1 MQRPPPPPAPTP
13 PPRTRRPLLGLV
25 QTVLFPREVATVEVS
40 EPENLAALQRLNALD
55 GQIVAVP
62 LRGELT
68 LPHVQRFQPVGTLA
82 RVVSRTSLPTGSVR
96 IVLQGLRRVRLKRVE
111 DKEGCYW
118 SRLER
123 LDPQERPSA
132 QSAAVR
138 ERLIGLLD
146 SLALA
151 DESVSRELSGM
162 VALHGEDDERI
173 SDLVGGVLD
182 LSRDERAQLLAE
194 PEPARRMAQL
204 VRILDAALVR
214 ARAGAQIEGRVAER
228 LRRRYL
234 RAKLSELKR
243 ELGEPTAH
251 EIEVERFQERI
262 ERTALS
268 EPARAAALRS
278 LDQLRHAAAPSAS
291 AARTRGY
298 LEWMLELPWGPH
310 ASGAPLDFETVEATL
325 TQGHFGMSDVK
336 QRVAEFLAVRQLGGT
351 ARGTVLCFVGP
362 PGTGKS
368 TMGRAVANALGRPL
382 LSIPVGAMELER
394 ELVGLPHELPNGA
407 PGAILAGLH
416 RTGASDPVV
425 LLDEIDKLSLGG
437 EGQAAGA
444 LLSLLDP
451 ETNGEFL
458 DHYLGVPFDLSNC
471 LFLATASEASSIPD
485 ALFDRMEK
493 IEFPG
498 YSEAEKFELAK
509 RHIMPRA
516 REHAGLKPGQLQVS
530 HAALRSII
538 RGYTEEAG
546 VRQLQR
552 HLLSLARKAA
562 VHVVRGGSVLKVRRE
577 DLVPLLGPRTV
588 EEDLRVRR
596 PAVGVATGLAW
607 TSAGGSLLPIEA
619 LRIPGAGRLIL
630 TGSLGDVLRE
640 SVQTAA
646 SYVRTCCTH
655 LGFDPEAFDVN
666 DLHLHL
672 PAAAVPK
679 DGPSAGVAI
688 AVAIVSLMTGEP
700 VRHDVAMT
708 GEMSLMGQVLGVGG
722 VREKLLAAIRAGFKE
737 VILPARNA
745 DDCLKLDPEI
755 RARLRIHPI
764 EDVRQAIEIAI
775 MEAPR
780 DTPTLIVERTRGRRA
795 AGDARHGA

>member
-1 MQRPPPPPAPTP
+1 VSTP
-13 PPRTRRPLLGLV
+13 PSPPQRSRRPLVGLV
-25 QTVLFPREVATVEVS
+25 KTVLFPREVATVEVHD
-40 EPENLAALQRLNALD
+40 PANLTALGRMNALD
-55 GQIVAVP
+55 GQVVAVP
-62 LRGELT
+62 LRGELS
-68 LPHVQRFQPVGTLA
+68 LPHARRFQPVGTLA
-82 RVVSRTSLPTGSVR
+82 RVVSRTSLPAGGAR
-96 IVLQGLRRVRLKRVE
+96 IVLQGLRRVRLTRIEEV
-111 DKEGCYW
+111 DGCFW

-123 LDPQERPSA
+123 LDPPTTASPEARA
-132 QSAAVR
+132 TR
-138 ERLIGLLD
+138 TRLIGLLD
-146 SLALA
+146 SLARA
-151 DESVSRELSGM
+151 DTSVSPELPGM
-162 VALHGEDDERI
+162 VTLHGDNDDRI
-173 SDLVGGVLD
+173 SDLVGGVLG

-194 PEPARRMAQL
+194 ADPARRMTQL

-214 ARAGAQIEGRVAER
+214 VRAGAQIEGRVAER
-228 LRRRYL
+228 VRRRYL
-234 RAKLSELKR
+234 RTKLNELKR
-243 ELGEPTAH
+243 ELGERSAH
-251 EIEVERFQERI
+251 EIEIERFAERI
-262 ERTALS
+262 ERLALT

-278 LDQLRHAAAPSAS
+278 LDQLRHSAAASAA
-291 AARTRGY
+291 AARTRGH

-310 ASGAPLDFETVEATL
+310 GVGEPLDFEAVEATL
-325 TQGHFGMSDVK
+325 TRGHFGMSDVK

-382 LSIPVGAMELER
+382 LSIPVGAMVHEHELT
-394 ELVGLPHELPNGA
+394 GLPHELPNGT
-407 PGAILAGLH
+407 PGAILAGIH
-416 RTGASDPVV
+416 RTGTSDPVV
-425 LLDEIDKLSLGG
+425 LLDEIDKLALGG

-451 ETNGEFL
+451 ETNSEFL

-498 YSEAEKFELAK
+498 YSEAEKFELAR

-516 REHAGLKPGQLQVS
+516 REHAGLRTGQLQVS
-530 HAALRSII
+530 QAALRSII

-562 VHVVRGGSVLKVRRE
+562 VQVVRGGKALKVRRE
-577 DLVPLLGPRTV
+577 DLVELLGPRTV

-619 LRIPGAGRLIL
+619 LKIPGVGRLIL

-688 AVAIVSLMTGEP
+688 AVAIVSLMTDQP
-700 VRHDVAMT
+700 IRHDVAMT

-745 DDCLKLDPEI
+745 DDCLRLDPEI

-775 MEAPR
+775 MEHSR
-780 DTPTLIVERTRGRRA
+780 EEPTLTIERIRGKRA